1 MKTILPFKKN
11 TPNPSRTTAKMI
23 DSDGGRLK
31 FFHAFVDGITVKFV
45 IVPMDGPFI
54 GSLNSCVGP
63 RGDSR

>member
-23 DSDGGRLK
+23 DSDGGEIK
-31 FFHAFVDGITVKFV
+31 FSHAFIDGIIAKFV
-45 IVPMDGPFI
+45 IVPMDGLFI
-54 GSLNSCVGP
+54 GSINSRVGL